1 MDIKQIRKENIH
13 KIIIHKKKCAV
24 ILKNHFDFP
33 DDTYMVC
40 IEKKVHLDIEKQLH
54 LLFEQNA
61 MTKEKALVNI
71 IERKQWSHQK
81 NKINT

>member
-1 MDIKQIRKENIH
+1 M
-13 KIIIHKKKCAV
+13 
-24 ILKNHFDFP
+24 ILKTIFDFS

-40 IEKKVHLDIEKQLH
+40 LEKEVHLEIEKQLH
-54 LLFEQNA
+54 LLFEQNV
-61 MTKEKALVNI
+61 MTKEKALVNV